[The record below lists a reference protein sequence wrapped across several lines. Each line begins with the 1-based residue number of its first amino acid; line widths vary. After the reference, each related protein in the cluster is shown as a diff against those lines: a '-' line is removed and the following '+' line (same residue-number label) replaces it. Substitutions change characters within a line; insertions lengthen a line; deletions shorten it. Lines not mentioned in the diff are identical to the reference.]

1 MPYTPPGS
9 NGGPFEYG
17 GQTSVHPRA
26 TQHRHIRNDRIR
38 ADPCD
43 PSALAA
49 DRHHE
54 RLSRR
59 RYVGDLAG
67 GGRKLALPAFK
78 RRTVA
83 IPLLY
88 RARAA
93 MSADPNSKSSSAS
106 VAGSAA
112 PAGKRGAP
120 AGLAGLHPAY
130 FAMVMAT
137 GIVSI
142 GSHLLG
148 FRVLALALF
157 PLNIIFYATLW
168 GLTIARAV
176 RHTDQVIAD
185 LMHHG
190 RSVGFFTTVAAT
202 CVLGNQ
208 SLVIGGLWQMAA
220 ILWVI
225 GIILW
230 ADITYGVF
238 TILTVKEVKPTLAE
252 GINGGWLVAV
262 VAAQSVVVLGA
273 QLATGFTP
281 YQAHVLL
288 FCLAM
293 WLGGGMLYIWIISL
307 IFYRYTFFTLSP
319 SDLAPP
325 FWINMGAVAISTL
338 AGTALIDAAPHSG
351 VLSDLLP
358 FLKGFTLLFWATAT
372 WWIPMLVILGIWRH
386 LYRRF
391 PLRYD
396 PLYWGAVFPLGMY
409 TVCTFRLAQVI
420 EAPFLLRIPQVFIY
434 IALIAW
440 SLAMFGLLH
449 HLVSSSLRG

>member
-1 MPYTPPGS
+1 MSSDAKRESMP
-9 NGGPFEYG
+9 
-17 GQTSVHPRA
+17 A
-26 TQHRHIRNDRIR
+26 
-38 ADPCD
+38 
-43 PSALAA
+43 ALAA
-49 DRHHE
+49 
-54 RLSRR
+54 S
-59 RYVGDLAG
+59 V
-67 GGRKLALPAFK
+67 
-78 RRTVA
+78 
-83 IPLLY
+83 
-88 RARAA
+88 ARA
-93 MSADPNSKSSSAS
+93 
-106 VAGSAA
+106 
-112 PAGKRGAP
+112 GKGGVP
-120 AGLAGLHPAY
+120 EGLAGLHPAY

-142 GSHLLG
+142 ASHS
-148 FRVLALALF
+148 LAFETLAVALF
-157 PLNIIFYATLW
+157 QLNIIFYGTLW
-168 GLTIARAV
+168 GLTIARVA

-202 CVLGNQ
+202 CVLGTQ
-208 SLVIGGLWQMAA
+208 SLVIGGLWRMAA

-225 GIILW
+225 GIVLW
-230 ADITYGVF
+230 AGITYGIF

-307 IFYRYTFFTLSP
+307 IFYRYTFFSLSP

-338 AGTALIDAAPHSG
+338 AGTVLIGSAPHSR
-351 VLSDLLP
+351 VLSELLP

-420 EAPFLLRIPQVFIY
+420 EAPFLLWIPQAFIY
-434 IALIAW
+434 IALTAW
-440 SLAMFGLLH
+440 SLTMFGLLQ
-449 HLVSSSLRG
+449 HLTASGLRRLTSAQTQSRSAPSR